1 MASGGEVSR
10 IMLAVKSVLKK
21 NDPVNTLIFDEIDT
35 GISGQAAEKVADVLA
50 DLSNIKQVL
59 CITHLPQIAS
69 KSDHHLYVHK
79 KISEQQTDVDVRF
92 LNEAEKVEAIA
103 ELFSGA
109 SISVEGI
116 TSAKHLRN
124 QARG

>member
-1 MASGGEVSR
+1 
-10 IMLAVKSVLKK
+10 MLAVKSVLKK